1 MNELI
6 NWAGGFFMGLASG
19 MLIGYVV
26 SLFIDDDEM

>member
-1 MNELI
+1 MNELM

>member
-1 MNELI
+1 MNELM

-26 SLFIDDDEM
+26 SLFIEDDEM